1 MLVRISLF
9 FLLITTLIGHAL
21 SKCCCTEDESIQNKD
36 KVTREPQKPDS
47 RKTQS
52 SSDTEDFSGP
62 RVYNTREEY
71 LKGHNYYRRL
81 IRDGRKTSQ
90 PRAIYLPDLVIS
102 VWNNTLE
109 RKAYEMS
116 LTCSFEH
123 QDSGINL
130 YAGTS
135 LSLDPLMIWF
145 DEQKKYPYEPISSS
159 NLEMYGHYT
168 QMVWAETTSVGC
180 WRNQC
185 GYFPIPSGSPMY
197 NAYYTVCKYYP
208 PGNYENELPYK
219 RV

>member
-1 MLVRISLF
+1 MLGRTSFLF

-21 SKCCCTEDESIQNKD
+21 SKCCCIDYEAMQSTEN
-36 KVTREPQKPDS
+36 VTPEPPEPDT
-47 RKTQS
+47 RTTQS

-81 IRDGRKTSQ
+81 IRDGKKTHQ
-90 PRAIYLPDLVIS
+90 PRSANLYDL

-109 RKAYEMS
+109 RKAYEKS
-116 LTCSFEH
+116 LTCSFGHPEG
-123 QDSGINL
+123 GINL

-145 DEQKKYPYEPISSS
+145 DEQKDYHYTPIRSSDL
-159 NLEMYGHYT
+159 NVYGHYT

-180 WRNQC
+180 WRNLC
-185 GYFPIPSGSPMY
+185 NYFPIPGRSPLY
-197 NAYYTVCKYYP
+197 NVYYTVCKYYP
-208 PGNYENELPYK
+208 P
-219 RV
+219 

>member
-1 MLVRISLF
+1 MLVRTSLLF

-21 SKCCCTEDESIQNKD
+21 SKCCCIDYEAMQPTE
-36 KVTREPQKPDS
+36 KVTREPPKPDT
-47 RKTQS
+47 RTTQS

-90 PRAIYLPDLVIS
+90 PRSANLYDL

-116 LTCSFEH
+116 LRCTFNHEET
-123 QDSGINL
+123 GENI

-135 LSLDPLMIWF
+135 LSLDPLKEWF
-145 DEQKKYPYEPISSS
+145 DEQSKYSYKPIDPSDFY
-159 NLEMYGHYT
+159 LYGHYT

-185 GYFPIPSGSPMY
+185 GYLTFPGGSPMY

-208 PGNYENELPYK
+208 PGNYFGRLPYK
-219 RV
+219 RI